1 MHYPDGPEQR
11 TGYYDDLVARDDDEL
26 ALAEQ
31 LADES
36 RDDLE
41 IADDSR

>member
-1 MHYPDGPEQR
+1 MCEPDGPADREYECMER
-11 TGYYDDLVARDDDEL
+11 HDAAMLRVEL
-26 ALAEQ
+26 DEQ

-41 IADDSR
+41 VL